1 MNEKIINFFK
11 ISIPAYV
18 NDKIEIVDTL
28 IGDFDVNSTLWKSN
42 YVLNLVFHMMK
53 NDGFYNSNFN
63 KISKYVEFHKHR
75 VSRMILKII
84 CHFLIDS
91 SNEKEP
97 DLNNNVTGLEP
108 NADIFSFRHENSG

>member
-1 MNEKIINFFK
+1 
-11 ISIPAYV
+11 
-18 NDKIEIVDTL
+18 
-28 IGDFDVNSTLWKSN
+28 
-42 YVLNLVFHMMK
+42 MK

-63 KISKYVEFHKHR
+63 KILKYVEFHKHR

-108 NADIFSFRHENSG
+108 NADIFSFRHENSGQVSQTSNDGKSYKDLTNETIETDDTESESGPTMLTICGEENEIE